1 MGLTT
6 LVFFVYNRDMS
17 RKTPQP
23 PPVSFYL
30 GDKREADRRKA
41 RLDAM
46 AQARGVNRSIL
57 VQLIADGVILLAD
70 EDDKPPRYIPKTT
83 YLPERES
90 A

>member
-1 MGLTT
+1 MG
-6 LVFFVYNRDMS
+6 MS

-30 GDKREADRRKA
+30 GDKPDAERRKA

-46 AQARGVNRSIL
+46 AKARGVNRSIL
-57 VQLIADGVILLAD
+57 LQLIADGVIQLAD
-70 EDDKPPRYIPKTT
+70 EDGNPPRYIPKTT
-83 YLPERES
+83 YEPERES